1 MHVARYRLVLTIS
14 TDLILLLENSASH
27 DVGRQTGHA
36 STPWASS
43 RSGKTCSRLKQN
55 ELLNVCE
62 PCFIDHV
69 LVAHR
74 MSWGFDAGNLGLV
87 LMITFVIFM
96 LKCAFAEPLC
106 SLEMSEAMASKHH
119 ASS

>member
-1 MHVARYRLVLTIS
+1 MGIFKKLE
-14 TDLILLLENSASH
+14 DL
-27 DVGRQTGHA
+27 
-36 STPWASS
+36 
-43 RSGKTCSRLKQN
+43 SRLKQN

-62 PCFIDHV
+62 PYFTDHV

-74 MSWGFDAGNLGLV
+74 MNWGFDIDGAGNLGLV

-106 SLEMSEAMASKHH
+106 SLEMSEVMASKHR
-119 ASS
+119 ASI